1 MSTNIED
8 INAALERCLELPA
21 GTISGNEALTDIQWD
36 SMSAIIFMAMA
47 DEQFGVKV
55 SPEQLSGAKTIHDLH
70 ALLNRA

>member
-1 MSTNIED
+1 MSINIRD
-8 INAALERCLELPA
+8 INAALERCLELPV
-21 GTISGNEALTDIQWD
+21 GTINGHETLTDLQWD

-70 ALLNRA
+70 ALVIRS